1 MQTYYLRCQ
10 LLIVAT
16 IFLNLTACESNPSH
30 RPTIGGAIKLVDNKE
45 KGLCFLPNFET
56 AYLTSTKKYED
67 LKFINLSHVDVTR
80 GDDPLSNKLVWQ
92 ASTAPNQFYKL
103 KEGESICMS
112 QHLSELNVRNYS
124 FLNNDKYTVTIRGMD
139 DKKEYNLRFIERFVY
154 PIK

>member
-16 IFLNLTACESNPSH
+16 VFLSLAACESNPSH
-30 RPTIGGAIKLVDNKE
+30 RPTIGGVIKLVDNKE

-67 LKFINLSHVDVTR
+67 LKFINLSYVDVTR
-80 GDDPLSNKLVWQ
+80 GDDPLSDKLVWQ
-92 ASTAPNQFYKL
+92 ASTISNQFYKL
-103 KEGESICMS
+103 KEGESICMN
-112 QHLSELNVRNYS
+112 QHPSELYERKYEL
-124 FLNNDKYTVTIRGMD
+124 LNNDKYTVIMRGMD
-139 DKKEYNLRFIERFVY
+139 DKEEYNLRFIERFDY